1 MFQLNC
7 WLALKT
13 KRPCRRIL
21 GENTLAG
28 DVEPQKSCLRFRDGK
43 KGKLLK
49 QGFVCSNNVTI
60 LTISEVSFL
69 FLSYCFKKIILF
81 RVAYKEVSYNTKH
94 PVCSLDKSLLG
105 RKDFNRILVENG
117 GWRLWAGGKRGHSQP
132 PGSPEEPKSS

>member
-13 KRPCRRIL
+13 KCPCRRVL

-28 DVEPQKSCLRFRDGK
+28 DAEPQKSWLRFRDGK
-43 KGKLLK
+43 KGRLLK
-49 QGFVCSNNVTI
+49 QGSVCSNNVTV
-60 LTISEVSFL
+60 LTASEVSFL
-69 FLSYCFKKIILF
+69 LLFCFKKIILF
-81 RVAYKEVSYNTKH
+81 RVASKEVSYDTKH
-94 PVCSLDKSLLG
+94 PVCSPDKSLLG

-117 GWRLWAGGKRGHSQP
+117 GWRLCVGEKGGHREP